1 VDTCRQHDRLN
12 TGTAARNGC
21 AQTSRP
27 ESYVHSERKHSR
39 CDASRS
45 NRATP
50 NGCHQP
56 RLANRKANPSQA
68 TVSFGRRGDTRL
80 HRDQA
85 TAAPHT
91 ATNPPSNDG
100 KPGSAKRRRSWGE
113 FTRVCT
119 QAQETCPMLSL
130 WWRRRGHECR
140 ACAHLRRATS
150 EVTSHTT
157 RRALAAQPTL
167 CSNKSQSDAKDDSVA
182 LTTRPTAAELA
193 GLSITRGRRR
203 KATHPRGAGDTDPGR
218 LT

>member
-1 VDTCRQHDRLN
+1 MRRVSIQPCDSKWMPPASPRKSQ
-12 TGTAARNGC
+12 GE
-21 AQTSRP
+21 P
-27 ESYVHSERKHSR
+27 ESGNRQLWTPGRH
-39 CDASRS
+39 ATPSRS
-45 NRATP
+45 SNRSASHSTNRA
-50 NGCHQP
+50 
-56 RLANRKANPSQA
+56 KDS
-68 TVSFGRRGDTRL
+68 GR
-80 HRDQA
+80 
-85 TAAPHT
+85 
-91 ATNPPSNDG
+91 
-100 KPGSAKRRRSWGE
+100 SAKRRRSWGE

-150 EVTSHTT
+150 AGTSHTT

-193 GLSITRGRRR
+193 GMSITRGRRR